1 MEYLNIYLSNDI
13 CNIILDYKY
22 HLELLEHKISFK
34 NTLNLIKNIDRM
46 EIFLGVSNVTF
57 IYIRKNKRQ
66 KILQYNLD
74 YMGNIIYLK
83 KMYFLDYNKIHDSFQ
98 IRVVLDKSQDKNLW
112 NDFYSRDTYKE
123 MRKYDNFLK

>member
-1 MEYLNIYLSNDI
+1 
-13 CNIILDYKY
+13 
-22 HLELLEHKISFK
+22 
-34 NTLNLIKNIDRM
+34 M

-83 KMYFLDYNKIHDSFQ
+83 KMYFFDYNKIHDSFQ
-98 IRVVLDKSQDKNLW
+98 IRVVLDKSQDKSQDKNLW

>member
-1 MEYLNIYLSNDI
+1 
-13 CNIILDYKY
+13 
-22 HLELLEHKISFK
+22 
-34 NTLNLIKNIDRM
+34 M

-74 YMGNIIYLK
+74 YIVNIIYLK
-83 KMYFLDYNKIHDSFQ
+83 KMYFLDYNKIHDFFQ

-112 NDFYSRDTYKE
+112 NDFYSRYIYKE